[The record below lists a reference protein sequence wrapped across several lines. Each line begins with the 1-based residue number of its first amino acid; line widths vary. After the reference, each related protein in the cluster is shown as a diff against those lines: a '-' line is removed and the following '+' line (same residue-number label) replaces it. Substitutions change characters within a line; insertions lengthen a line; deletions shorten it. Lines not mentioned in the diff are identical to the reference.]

1 MTPSISWD
9 GGPVY
14 SVAITEGTGGIGAPL
29 EEQYYHIATPGHD
42 NLASP
47 VAYGSTPT
55 GAVVIASKDLASGKT
70 YTCQVTRV
78 DGEYGTVQFS
88 R

>member
-9 GGPVY
+9 GSPVY
-14 SVAITEGTGGIGAPL
+14 SVTVTEGTGGDGAPL
-29 EEQYYHIATPGHD
+29 EARYYSIATPGV
-42 NLASP
+42 NGIASP

-55 GAVVIASKDLASGKT
+55 GAVVIASRDLGSGKS

-78 DGEYGTVQFS
+78 DGEYGVAQFS